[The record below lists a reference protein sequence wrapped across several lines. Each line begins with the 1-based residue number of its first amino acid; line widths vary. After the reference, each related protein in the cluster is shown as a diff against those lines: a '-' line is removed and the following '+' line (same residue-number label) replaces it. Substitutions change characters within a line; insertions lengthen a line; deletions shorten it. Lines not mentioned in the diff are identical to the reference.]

1 MTPEPAAALAPL
13 PRLGALEGLIIDL
26 LVARFRLGDRLWTF
40 ETSPSTTRAL
50 SALEKKGLVMLMHGV
65 SERTARASLTEEAL
79 LRHGHELFVL
89 TASEDA
95 LDRSEGAVERGRPS
109 GSVPGR
115 WSGRHVRR
123 LRRLEAD
130 AAAKSA
136 AHALIIAMAARG
148 WTPMYLDEASGQAH
162 TGRHG
167 VGISLATTMD
177 GLSVVVVIPPGAGLD
192 AGAGADAAPIRVTR
206 VGRAGA
212 DPIELAPGELLDVL
226 RLVDDALRLSPDERW
241 EPMETPL
248 RLALAN
254 QQASSPRI

>member
-1 MTPEPAAALAPL
+1 MTPETAAALAPL

-50 SALEKKGLVMLMHGV
+50 NSLEKKGLVMLMHGV

-123 LRRLEAD
+123 LRRLKAD

-136 AHALIIAMAARG
+136 AHVLIIAMAARG

-162 TGRHG
+162 TGRRG

-177 GLSVVVVIPPGAGLD
+177 GLSVVVVIPP
-192 AGAGADAAPIRVTR
+192 GAGADAAPIRVTR

-248 RLALAN
+248 RFALAN